1 MTDCKN
7 LKLKALYDEY
17 KTRVD
22 EYFTDTLPHQF
33 VWGFGS
39 SDSKVILI
47 GEAPGKD
54 EVIQGRPFVG
64 KAGQMLTDFLNGAG
78 LNREDLFITNT
89 MKYRLSREGARPGT
103 LANRPAKREEILF
116 SYEYLKR
123 EIEIIRPE
131 AVVTLGNVPLKAMM
145 LALESEKNS
154 EGKKISFSA
163 LPEIGK
169 VHGTVFEEKF
179 GEVDFI
185 LFPIYHPASIIYNRT
200 LDAEY
205 KKDLKKFFS
214 QISIFFEKKC

>member
-1 MTDCKN
+1 MTDYKN
-7 LKLKALYDEY
+7 LKLRTLYDEY
-17 KTRVD
+17 QAKVD

-39 SDSKVILI
+39 PDSKVILI

-64 KAGQMLTDFLNGAG
+64 KAGQMLTEFLNGAG
-78 LNREDLFITNT
+78 LDREDLFITNT
-89 MKYRLSREGARPGT
+89 MKYRLSREGARLGT

-123 EIEIIRPE
+123 EIEIIKPK

-145 LALESEKNS
+145 LALESEKNP
-154 EGKKISFSA
+154 EGKKVSFAA

-169 VHGTVFEEKF
+169 IHGIAFKERL

-185 LFPIYHPASIIYNRT
+185 LFPMYHPASIIYNRN
-200 LDAEY
+200 LDQEY
-205 KKDLKKFFS
+205 KNDLKKFFLE
-214 QISIFFEKKC
+214 ISIFFEKRC